1 MGNRVRSGSWK
12 LVANTRF
19 QQEWELYN
27 LRTDRTETVNL
38 FNQREDKAQELKT
51 LWQAWATR
59 AYVCPAGRQEIRNE
73 NNIHHSHRSVYC
85 FRTTGQT

>member
-1 MGNRVRSGSWK
+1 MRWVIGSSWP
-12 LVANTRF
+12 TPF

-51 LWQAWATR
+51 LWQYGPPVLMWL
-59 AYVCPAGRQEIRNE
+59 PKPGGKI
-73 NNIHHSHRSVYC
+73 
-85 FRTTGQT
+85 